1 MAALDFFTVT
11 CNGIGA
17 IDVDYVD
24 SGVDPDEHLVYAF
37 VDFIP
42 RLPKG
47 TVIWAPTLTPARG
60 IQLDTVRGR
69 FSPEDG
75 VLRTIIAGPQ
85 NERQHVVVTGSP
97 TSFTLS
103 LSGQTTASITT
114 AGITN
119 TLIQTRLENLSNV
132 GAGNVAV
139 TGAYPSFNVQF
150 KGTLANTNL
159 AQMTGTGTGGT
170 TPVVTVTTLDDGDLE
185 PGVRLVAN
193 TTPISTPLTALGISS
208 LIYDVVFTIPESDR
222 KISAFGFTAPTTT
235 SQTLDL
241 ASVTRLRPAEG
252 LT

>member
-1 MAALDFFTVT
+1 MAALDTFLVT

-24 SGVDPDEHLVYAF
+24 AGVEPDEHPVYAF

-42 RLPKG
+42 RLPAG

-60 IQLDTVRGR
+60 VQLDTIRGR

-75 VLRTIIAGPQ
+75 ILRTIIGDPT

-97 TSFTLS
+97 TSFTLTLTGS
-103 LSGQTTASITT
+103 PTASITT

-119 TLIQTRLENLSNV
+119 SLIQTRIENLAEV
-132 GAGNVAV
+132 GAGNVVV
-139 TGAYPSFNVQF
+139 TGAYPNFNVQF
-150 KGTLANTNL
+150 KGSLTTTNL
-159 AQMTGTGTGGT
+159 PQMTGTATGGSS
-170 TPVVTVTTLDDGDLE
+170 PLVTVTTLEDGDAE
-185 PGVRLVAN
+185 AGVRLVAN

-222 KISAFGFTAPTTT
+222 KISSFGFTAPTTT
-235 SQTLDL
+235 NQTLDL

-252 LT
+252 L